1 MLFETIACKEAL
13 YSKYDFKK
21 SLFFFYEPCLI
32 LCWVYLTSNAIETPE
47 TTLKQPK
54 IYQRYSYRVI
64 NYDWYKKNL
73 HSIKTIGSKTF
84 FLLSVCW
91 ILLEIYSTWLR
102 RVRKHNLTLIWKYC
116 TALLCIIAW
125 KSLNNLKNLDYL
137 GLLGQILV
145 IQLIN
150 LCCNTKK
157 GKSSALWSW
166 IVNNDVKIKIWY
178 ILRFP

>member
-1 MLFETIACKEAL
+1 MLKGIIELKKVIAACTQL
-13 YSKYDFKK
+13 YK
-21 SLFFFYEPCLI
+21 L
-32 LCWVYLTSNAIETPE
+32 LCWSVCWSLLTWRTRVMAIGLFIYLKGLQLWLIQKELAKHQNHWFQNI
-47 TTLKQPK
+47 
-54 IYQRYSYRVI
+54 
-64 NYDWYKKNL
+64 
-73 HSIKTIGSKTF
+73 
-84 FLLSVCW
+84 LSVCW
-91 ILLEIYSTWLR
+91 ILLDISSIWLR

-137 GLLGQILV
+137 GLLGQISV
-145 IQLIN
+145 VQLIN
-150 LCCNTKK
+150 WCCNTKK